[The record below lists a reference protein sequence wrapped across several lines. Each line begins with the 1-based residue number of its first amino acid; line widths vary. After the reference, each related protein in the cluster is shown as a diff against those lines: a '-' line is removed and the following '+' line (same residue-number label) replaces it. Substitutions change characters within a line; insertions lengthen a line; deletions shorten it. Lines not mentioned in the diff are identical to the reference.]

1 MEQPFDY
8 KAEAR
13 ALLTKRAAWKS
24 ICQGIWQEFKLEKK
38 NLVGFFVPLF
48 IGAIAA
54 IYVATIEQTVSITEQ
69 ICDTLLTAQLSIFAC
84 ILTVYSLMFA
94 LMSDNY
100 IKNMVRAQA
109 DSETSYLKRSIS
121 YFENVMYLYF
131 IAIAASLMVKLVL
144 ICISHHFRLTESLLA
159 DEIIAGVLLTGYFV
173 FSFRTIYE
181 VKSIIGNTAL
191 LLRASIAYKMM
202 EFQKQ
207 EMEPADKD
215 TSQ

>member
-8 KAEAR
+8 EAEAR
-13 ALLTKRAAWKS
+13 ALLRDRCVWKK
-24 ICQGIWQEFKLEKK
+24 ICRGVWQELRPEKK
-38 NLVGFFVPLF
+38 NLVGFFTPLF

-69 ICDTLLTAQLSIFAC
+69 ICDMLLTAQLSIFAC
-84 ILTVYSLMFA
+84 ILTVYSIMLA

-100 IKNMVRAQA
+100 IKNMMRAQA
-109 DSETSYLKRSIS
+109 DSEKSYLKRSIG

-131 IAIAASLMVKLVL
+131 IAIAVSLMFKLVL
-144 ICISHHFRLTESLLA
+144 ICISDHFRLTKSLLA
-159 DEIIAGVLLTGYFV
+159 DEIIAGVLLAGYFV

-191 LLRASIAYKMM
+191 LFRASIAYKMI

-207 EMEPADKD
+207 EMAPSDKD